1 MFIFKKKYPRVE
13 DAENEKDDDSF
24 NQESQEEKK
33 PDMPATTDRV
43 TQALSADIIKLKAQ
57 FDQFAELRKLINE
70 RFTRINE
77 QTGELRG
84 MIMDSNRTMQDM
96 EVKTAKAVDL
106 VEAVH
111 PDKLMVD
118 VRKQDAKIEAL
129 KAGIESNDT
138 IMKSL
143 MDQLKEMRHQLNSF
157 TGIEEMVSLSKE
169 VKKELMEIRK
179 EEATGKRHAD
189 KIEGIFIETQKK
201 FQEFEAVTDKL
212 KELQKQV
219 SPVVAQVDQNKVKI
233 QTLAPKKDVENLI
246 SKLNDFEKHVGN
258 IIDLLTK
265 RSNELPK
272 EIDKRFERLEK
283 SMNDSFEK
291 HLKKAEFMNK
301 IILKIEQD
309 APRIA
314 KELKLSENLKDVDVK
329 KIESEASQELQENV
343 EESEKERKGFF
354 AKIFGGKK
362 EEESKE
368 E

>member
-1 MFIFKKKYPRVE
+1 MFAFKKKYPNIE
-13 DAENEKDDDSF
+13 DAEKDAEK
-24 NQESQEEKK
+24 ESASAPVQEEKK
-33 PDMPATTDRV
+33 EEAPATTDRV
-43 TQALSADIIKLKAQ
+43 TQALSADIMKLKAQ

-77 QTGELRG
+77 QAGELRG
-84 MIMDSNRTMQDM
+84 MIMDSNRNMQDM

-129 KAGIESNDT
+129 KAGIESNDS
-138 IMKSL
+138 ILKSL
-143 MDQLKEMRHQLNSF
+143 MDQLKDLRRQLTSM
-157 TGIEEMVSLSKE
+157 TGIEEMVNLSKE
-169 VKKELMEIRK
+169 VKKELMEVRK
-179 EEATGKRHAD
+179 EEATVKRHAD

-201 FQEFEAVTDKL
+201 FQEFETLTDKL

-219 SPVVAQVDQNKVKI
+219 GPVVQQVDQNKVKI

-246 SKLNDFEKHVGN
+246 AKLNDFEKHVGN

-272 EIDKRFERLEK
+272 EIDQRFERLEK
-283 SMNDSFEK
+283 NMNDAFEK
-291 HLKKAEFMNK
+291 HLKKAELMNK
-301 IILKIEQD
+301 LILKIEQD

-314 KELKLSENLKDVDVK
+314 KELKISENLKDVEVK
-329 KIESEASQELQENV
+329 EIESEASPEVKENV

-354 AKIFGGKK
+354 AKLFSGKK
-362 EEESKE
+362 EEAKKE
-368 E
+368 

>member
-1 MFIFKKKYPRVE
+1 
-13 DAENEKDDDSF
+13 
-24 NQESQEEKK
+24 
-33 PDMPATTDRV
+33 
-43 TQALSADIIKLKAQ
+43 
-57 FDQFAELRKLINE
+57 
-70 RFTRINE
+70 
-77 QTGELRG
+77 
-84 MIMDSNRTMQDM
+84 
-96 EVKTAKAVDL
+96 
-106 VEAVH
+106 
-111 PDKLMVD
+111 
-118 VRKQDAKIEAL
+118 
-129 KAGIESNDT
+129 
-138 IMKSL
+138 
-143 MDQLKEMRHQLNSF
+143 MRHQLNSF

-179 EEATGKRHAD
+179 EEATVKRHAD

>member
-1 MFIFKKKYPRVE
+1 MFAFKKKYPRIE
-13 DAENEKDDDSF
+13 DAENNKDDK
-24 NQESQEEKK
+24 SQQASSEEKK
-33 PDMPATTDRV
+33 QNTPVTFDKA
-43 TQALSADIIKLKAQ
+43 TQALSADIMKLKAQ
-57 FDQFAELRKLINE
+57 FDQFAELRKIINE

-84 MIMDSNRTMQDM
+84 MIMDSNRAMQDM

-129 KAGIESNDT
+129 KASIESNDT

-143 MDQLKEMRHQLNSF
+143 MDQLKDLRRQVTSM
-157 TGIEEMVSLSKE
+157 TGIEEMVNLSKE
-169 VKKELMEIRK
+169 VKKELMEIKK
-179 EEATGKRHAD
+179 EEATVKRHSD

-201 FQEFEAVTDKL
+201 FQEFETLTDKL
-212 KELQKQV
+212 KEIQKQV
-219 SPVVAQVDQNKVKI
+219 SPLTQQVDQNKVKI

-246 SKLNDFEKHVGN
+246 AKLNEFEKHVGN

-272 EIDKRFERLEK
+272 EIDRRFERLEK
-283 SMNDSFEK
+283 SMNDAFDK
-291 HLKKAEFMNK
+291 HLKKAELMNNLL
-301 IILKIEQD
+301 IKIEKD

-314 KELKLSENLKDVDVK
+314 KELQISEKLSEVEVQ
-329 KIESEASQELQENV
+329 KIQTEASPEVEDNV
-343 EESEKERKGFF
+343 EESETERKGFF
-354 AKIFGGKK
+354 AKLFSSKKK
-362 EEESKE
+362 EEE
-368 E
+368 

>member
-1 MFIFKKKYPRVE
+1 MFAFKKKYPRLE
-13 DAENEKDDDSF
+13 DAEKEKDDSS
-24 NQESQEEKK
+24 QQQEENQKK
-33 PDMPATTDRV
+33 EEAPQSSDAA
-43 TQALSADIIKLKAQ
+43 TQALSADIMKLKAQ
-57 FDQFAELRKLINE
+57 FDQFAELRKMINE

-84 MIMDSNRTMQDM
+84 MIMDANRAMQDM
-96 EVKTAKAVDL
+96 EVKTAKATDL

-129 KAGIESNDT
+129 KASIESNDT
-138 IMKSL
+138 ILKSL
-143 MDQLKEMRHQLNSF
+143 MDQVKEMRRQLNSM
-157 TGIEEMVSLSKE
+157 TGIQEMVNLSKE

-179 EEATGKRHAD
+179 EEATVKRHAD

-201 FQEFEAVTDKL
+201 FQEFEKLTDKL

-219 SPVVAQVDQNKVKI
+219 SPVIQQVDQNKVKI
-233 QTLAPKKDVENLI
+233 QTLAPKKDVESLI

-272 EIDKRFERLEK
+272 EVDNRFKRLEK
-283 SMNDSFEK
+283 SMNDAFDK
-291 HLKKAEFMNK
+291 HLKKAELMNK
-301 IILKIEQD
+301 LLNKIEQD
-309 APRIA
+309 APKIA
-314 KELKLSENLKDVDVK
+314 KELKISENLKDVEVK
-329 KIESEASQELQENV
+329 EIESESSKEMTENV

-354 AKIFGGKK
+354 AKLFGGGGKK
-362 EEESKE
+362 EEKSE
-368 E
+368 